1 MKLKTKN
8 FKGISALVMIL
19 GITAITVAVVI
30 TLALTTFLES
40 NSTFLRQKSSEALL
54 IAESGVYDALY
65 KISQNKNINITDGYT
80 LDFENGQ
87 ATITI
92 EKNMDE
98 SGPALGFFLINS
110 TGSVEGILGKA
121 NKKLQVKTAI
131 DETSGK
137 ITIISWKE
145 IGV

>member
-19 GITAITVAVVI
+19 GITAIAIAVVV
-30 TLALTTFLES
+30 TLALTTYYES

-65 KISQNKNINITDGYT
+65 KISQNKNINIPNGYT

-87 ATITI
+87 ALVTIQ
-92 EKNMDE
+92 KNVDE
-98 SGPALGFFLINS
+98 SGTAPGFFMINS
-110 TGSVEGILGKA
+110 TGSTKAVIGKA
-121 NKKLQVKTAI
+121 NKKLEIKAAI

-145 IGV
+145 VGV